1 MKQHTIENHPTA
13 MWEEIEADDVL
24 GIMSTMEPGKWVI
37 CTIDKD
43 LKQIEGWQYNWN
55 KMGKPQ
61 WIT

>member
-1 MKQHTIENHPTA
+1 